1 MARIRTI
8 KPEILEDANTAGL
21 SDSAFRL
28 FVAMIVLADDHG
40 NVRADDRWLG
50 GQVWWARSACG
61 DSPRV
66 AEILGELS
74 DAQVSGLYECRS
86 QHYASISGWQKH
98 QRIDNAGKPRVPLP
112 SDGSP
117 ISAEIL
123 RESPRFAAGPR
134 PPTTTTSTDLSG
146 KPDAAASPLAS
157 PDSAAELAEVAV
169 REINR
174 LGRKNYQ
181 ADSVAIL
188 KLCRAL
194 LKQKRTPDQ
203 VVAVIESKR
212 KWVGDPKMGEFFRPA
227 TLLAAENFANY
238 LDEIEATRKPVRSF
252 DSTPPPARQDDDEP
266 DLTYSLWNVP
276 A

>member
-50 GQVWWARSACG
+50 GQVWWARSDCG

-66 AEILGELS
+66 AEILGELA
-74 DAQVSGLYECRS
+74 DAQLIGLYECRS

-123 RESPRFAAGPR
+123 RESPRNAAGPR

-146 KPDAAASPLAS
+146 KPDTAASSPAS
-157 PDSAAELAEVAV
+157 PDPAVGLAEVAV

-174 LGRKNYQ
+174 LGRKHYRS
-181 ADSVAIL
+181 DSETVTR
-188 KLCRAL
+188 LCRAL
-194 LKQKRTPDQ
+194 AKAKRTAAQ
-203 VVAVIESKR
+203 VVAVVESKR
-212 KWVGDPKMGEFFRPA
+212 SWVGDPKMAQYFSPS
-227 TLLAAENFANY
+227 TLLAAANFAKY